1 MKTIALITAG
11 GKGQR
16 MQSPTAKQ
24 FLLLG
29 GKPILAQTIAVFE
42 ACPIVDEIFVIA
54 PQDEMA
60 KVQTDIIEKYHFK
73 KVLKVVRGGRRRQ
86 QSVWNGLRAIKSDC
100 SWVVVHD
107 GVRPLITP
115 QLIEAGIME
124 AQQTGAAIVAVPAR
138 DTVKRLAPGGKLQT
152 LPREEIWLAQTPQIF
167 EFSLLC
173 QAHHKANQDKFTG
186 TDDASL
192 VERLGQPVSLIPGDY
207 GNIKITTPEDL
218 KIAETLVKKGRK
230 GL

>member
-1 MKTIALITAG
+1 
-11 GKGQR
+11 

-29 GKPILAQTIAVFE
+29 GKPVLAQTIAVFE
-42 ACPIVDEIFVIA
+42 ACPAVDEIFVIA

-60 KVQTDIIEKYHFK
+60 KVQTDIVEKYHYK
-73 KVLKVVRGGRRRQ
+73 KVLKVVQGGRRRQ

-107 GVRPLITP
+107 GVRPLINP
-115 QLIEAGIME
+115 QLIEAGMLE
-124 AQQTGAAIVAVPAR
+124 ARQTGAAIVAVPAR

-173 QAHHKANQDKFTG
+173 QAHQKAIQDKFTG

-192 VERLGQPVSLIPGDY
+192 VERLGHPVSLISGDY
-207 GNIKITTPEDL
+207 RNIKITTPEDL
-218 KIAETLVKKGRK
+218 TIAETLIKKEK
-230 GL
+230 KDL

>member
-1 MKTIALITAG
+1 
-11 GKGQR
+11 
-16 MQSPTAKQ
+16 
-24 FLLLG
+24 
-29 GKPILAQTIAVFE
+29 
-42 ACPIVDEIFVIA
+42 
-54 PQDEMA
+54 
-60 KVQTDIIEKYHFK
+60 
-73 KVLKVVRGGRRRQ
+73 
-86 QSVWNGLRAIKSDC
+86 
-100 SWVVVHD
+100 
-107 GVRPLITP
+107 LITP